1 MQPTPSQTKQIKQW
15 LEDFCITEYFD
26 SLRFKT
32 YQKGERIH
40 SFQGLIYVLQG
51 EIRVFSS
58 SFKGKE
64 LTLFSIAQGETCI
77 ISASCAIP
85 NLTLEVGFESNNL
98 TSFALL
104 PTSFFA
110 KLQDNITFQTKI
122 QAILNTRLTQTL
134 EVLNQ
139 TAFTPLTL
147 RVKNL
152 LLSFHQEIVYIT
164 HEEIANHLGSTREAI
179 TRILKDLQKQGE
191 ITLQRGKILI
201 HSL

>member
-1 MQPTPSQTKQIKQW
+1 MRYKRAEKCQRC
-15 LEDFCITEYFD
+15 L
-26 SLRFKT
+26 
-32 YQKGERIH
+32 
-40 SFQGLIYVLQG
+40 
-51 EIRVFSS
+51 
-58 SFKGKE
+58 
-64 LTLFSIAQGETCI
+64 
-77 ISASCAIP
+77 
-85 NLTLEVGFESNNL
+85 GFYKNL

-164 HEEIANHLGSTREAI
+164 HEEIANHLGSTREVI

>member
-1 MQPTPSQTKQIKQW
+1 M
-15 LEDFCITEYFD
+15 
-26 SLRFKT
+26 
-32 YQKGERIH
+32 
-40 SFQGLIYVLQG
+40 
-51 EIRVFSS
+51 
-58 SFKGKE
+58 
-64 LTLFSIAQGETCI
+64 
-77 ISASCAIP
+77 
-85 NLTLEVGFESNNL
+85 GFYRNL

-122 QAILNTRLTQTL
+122 QSILNTRLTQTL

>member
-1 MQPTPSQTKQIKQW
+1 MRYKRAEK
-15 LEDFCITEYFD
+15 C
-26 SLRFKT
+26 
-32 YQKGERIH
+32 
-40 SFQGLIYVLQG
+40 QGCL
-51 EIRVFSS
+51 
-58 SFKGKE
+58 
-64 LTLFSIAQGETCI
+64 
-77 ISASCAIP
+77 
-85 NLTLEVGFESNNL
+85 GFYRNL

-122 QAILNTRLTQTL
+122 QSILNTRLTQTL